1 MDFQAAV
8 SAAAVEVHGKM
19 NSKIKS
25 ICIIVLIY
33 LVACFAG
40 IYVFLILKDN
50 SMLLRLF
57 AGDVAATIVVWVFS
71 VILKNSSVYDPYWSV
86 LPIVLFAFLIFFE
99 KAYRLEVLMLFLP
112 VLYWGGRLTVNW
124 AIMFENLGN
133 QDWRYDKLKNDY
145 PRFWQI
151 INFSGI
157 QLMPTIIVFL
167 AIIPGI
173 LIVIPDSFDIILKPN
188 ILTVLAMCVCL
199 IAPTIQL
206 IADYQRYR
214 FSKSNPGK
222 VCNVGL
228 WKYSRH
234 PNYLGEIL
242 MWWGVFLIL
251 ISMDPYLWWTGIGAL
266 LNNVLFTTIS
276 IPLMEK
282 RQLSNKSDYKNYQI
296 ETSKLI
302 PLPKKT

>member
-1 MDFQAAV
+1 
-8 SAAAVEVHGKM
+8 
-19 NSKIKS
+19 
-25 ICIIVLIY
+25 
-33 LVACFAG
+33 
-40 IYVFLILKDN
+40 
-50 SMLLRLF
+50 
-57 AGDVAATIVVWVFS
+57 
-71 VILKNSSVYDPYWSV
+71 
-86 LPIVLFAFLIFFE
+86 
-99 KAYRLEVLMLFLP
+99 
-112 VLYWGGRLTVNW
+112 
-124 AIMFENLGN
+124 
-133 QDWRYDKLKNDY
+133 
-145 PRFWQI
+145 
-151 INFSGI
+151 
-157 QLMPTIIVFL
+157 
-167 AIIPGI
+167 
-173 LIVIPDSFDIILKPN
+173 
-188 ILTVLAMCVCL
+188 MCVCL

-214 FSKSNPGK
+214 FSKTNPGK